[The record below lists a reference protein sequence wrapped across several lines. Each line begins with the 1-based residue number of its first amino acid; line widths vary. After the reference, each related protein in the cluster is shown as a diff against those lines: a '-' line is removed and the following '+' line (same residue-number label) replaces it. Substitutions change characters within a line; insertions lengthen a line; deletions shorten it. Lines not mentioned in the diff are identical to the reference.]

1 MKILGHIKGVDVFSL
16 KSLIF
21 WSKSA
26 RPFRYFLLFIS
37 INQPSP
43 ICDLNFQQ
51 IIENQENN
59 THKKRMLIS
68 IEQLYLQNNLRSKRY
83 S

>member
-26 RPFRYFLLFIS
+26 RQFRYFLLFIS
-37 INQPSP
+37 IKPPSP

-68 IEQLYLQNNLRSKRY
+68 REQLYLQNNLRSKRY

>member
-21 WSKSA
+21 WLKSA

-37 INQPSP
+37 INHPSP

-68 IEQLYLQNNLRSKRY
+68 REQLYLQNNLRSKRY

>member
-1 MKILGHIKGVDVFSL
+1 MKILGHIKGVVCFIL

-26 RPFRYFLLFIS
+26 RLFRYFLLFIS
-37 INQPSP
+37 IKLPSP

-51 IIENQENN
+51 IIENQEHN
-59 THKKRMLIS
+59 THTKRMLIS

>member
-1 MKILGHIKGVDVFSL
+1 MKILGHIKGVVFFSL

-26 RPFRYFLLFIS
+26 RPFRYSLLFIS
-37 INQPSP
+37 IKHPSP

-68 IEQLYLQNNLRSKRY
+68 IEQLYLQNNIRSKRY

>member
-37 INQPSP
+37 IKQSSP

-68 IEQLYLQNNLRSKRY
+68 REQLYLQNNLRSKRY